1 MEDRPPAAGSTA
13 PAAPQQQIPGSP
25 SATSTGVRRP
35 LYRRLSV
42 LVPMLVLLAVAA
54 AGFRYWYVNVR
65 GVIST
70 DDAFLDG
77 DRVSVSAKM
86 LGRIVELRADEG
98 DTVHQGDLLIR
109 LDDTDLQAERA
120 QAEANLAYSEESAKL
135 AAVEVQQAHDDFDR
149 ARTQFQS
156 KVIPQEQFDHART
169 AVDAAEARQRIAQ
182 AQIRTARARLPVLD
196 AQLAN
201 THVEAP
207 LTGVVA
213 RRWVLAGDVV
223 QPGQPM
229 LAIYSLGDLWIT
241 AHFEETKLRR
251 LHPGDSVAVAVDAY
265 PGQSF
270 AGRILWIGAAASSQF
285 SLIPPNNASGNF
297 TKVTQRVP
305 VRISLER
312 PAANPED
319 PITLVPGMS
328 VEVRIRAQGP

>member
-1 MEDRPPAAGSTA
+1 
-13 PAAPQQQIPGSP
+13 
-25 SATSTGVRRP
+25 V
-35 LYRRLSV
+35 V
-42 LVPMLVLLAVAA
+42 
-54 AGFRYWYVNVR
+54 
-65 GVIST
+65 ST

-98 DTVHQGDLLIR
+98 DTVRQGDLLIR
-109 LDDTDLQAERA
+109 LDDTDLRAERV
-120 QAEANLAYSEESAKL
+120 QAEANLAYAEENAKL
-135 AAVEVQQAHDDFDR
+135 AVVEVQRAHDDFAR
-149 ARTQFQS
+149 ARTQYQS
-156 KVIPQEQFDHART
+156 KVIPQEQYDHART
-169 AVDAAEARQRIAQ
+169 AVDVAEAHQRIAQ

-207 LTGVVA
+207 LAGVVA

-229 LAIYSLGDLWIT
+229 LAIYGLGDLWIT

-251 LHPGDSVAVAVDAY
+251 LHPGDSVAVSVDAY
-265 PGQSF
+265 PGRAF
-270 AGRILWIGAAASSQF
+270 WGRILWIGAAASSQF

-312 PAANPED
+312 PAANPGD